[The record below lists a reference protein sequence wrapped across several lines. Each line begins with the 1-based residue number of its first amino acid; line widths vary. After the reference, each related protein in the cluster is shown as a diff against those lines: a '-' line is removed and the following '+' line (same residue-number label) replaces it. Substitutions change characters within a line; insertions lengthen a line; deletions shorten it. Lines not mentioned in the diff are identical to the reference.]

1 MTIKTDRVKGWVLEC
16 GCCGG
21 PMICEAEDER
31 PFYKVFEKRGDAEIE
46 ASEFEMDT
54 ENKEKMNVKEVL
66 LIMQSIETKK

>member
-1 MTIKTDRVKGWVLEC
+1 
-16 GCCGG
+16 
-21 PMICEAEDER
+21 MICEAEDER